1 MVHAAEMDTLT
12 VWTFPTAEGADEG
25 GRPAPVARP
34 REAGSRSTT
43 PPSCLGPPRAAS
55 PTIAELGSL
64 AGPGALW
71 GGFWGLLLGLI
82 FLVPLA
88 GLALGA
94 GAGAVAGGLVD
105 VGIDDAFIKRIRAE
119 VAPGTSAAFIL
130 SHGATADTVAEALRD
145 LDLQLLRSNLSADEE
160 EQLRAMFADDE
171 ARAGH
176 A

>member
-1 MVHAAEMDTLT
+1 MTEMNTLT
-12 VWTFPTAEGADEG
+12 VWTFPTADGADRAVDRLRSLAG
-25 GRPAPVARP
+25 DGRITVDDAAVVSWP
-34 REAGSRSTT
+34 ESRRK
-43 PPSCLGPPRAAS
+43 PKVH
-55 PTIAELGSL
+55 ELGSL
-64 AGPGALW
+64 TGPGALW

-88 GLALGA
+88 GLAFGA

-105 VGIDDAFIKRIRAE
+105 VGIDDAFIKRIRAD
-119 VAPGTSAAFIL
+119 VTPGTSAAFVL
-130 SHGATADTVAEALRD
+130 SHGATADVVADALRD
-145 LDLQLLRSNLSADEE
+145 LDMQLLRSNLTVEEE

>member
-1 MVHAAEMDTLT
+1 MDTLT
-12 VWTFPTAEGADEG
+12 VWTFPTAEGADRAVDRLRSLAEEG
-25 GRPAPVARP
+25 RITVDDAAVVSWPATRRKPKVH
-34 REAGSRSTT
+34 
-43 PPSCLGPPRAAS
+43 
-55 PTIAELGSL
+55 ELGSL
-64 AGPGALW
+64 TGPGALW

-88 GLALGA
+88 GLAFGA

-145 LDLQLLRSNLSADEE
+145 LDLNLLRSNLSAAEE
-160 EQLRAMFADDE
+160 ARLRAMFVDDE
-171 ARAGH
+171 ARARH